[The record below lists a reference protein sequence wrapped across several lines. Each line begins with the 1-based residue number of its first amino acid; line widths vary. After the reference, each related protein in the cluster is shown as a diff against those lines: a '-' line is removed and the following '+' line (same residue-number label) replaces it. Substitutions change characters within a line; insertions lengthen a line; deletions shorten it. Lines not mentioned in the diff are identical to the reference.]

1 MLFVSHLCR
10 SSFHKGL
17 GFFVPRRLSRSPICC
32 WCCLV
37 IAYCIGI
44 SVFLARTSHTS
55 FISIFPPVCRNIA
68 KQTFLE
74 TLQDNLIEMDILA
87 SARHDASYSD
97 GYVACLLSGSHYCQ
111 NLLCHETV
119 VMPVLFF
126 HQASSVLKCCQSSV
140 CVSCSARVFAVSV
153 PSLFNTTNNL
163 H

>member
-17 GFFVPRRLSRSPICC
+17 GFFVPRRLSWSPICC

-37 IAYCIGI
+37 ITYCIGI

-111 NLLCHETV
+111 NLLCHENNRDACAIF
-119 VMPVLFF
+119 PSSILCFAVL
-126 HQASSVLKCCQSSV
+126 SIISV
-140 CVSCSARVFAVSV
+140 CLLRCS
-153 PSLFNTTNNL
+153 SLCCICPFPV
-163 H
+163 